1 MTIPVLIPVYNEQ
14 ATIGQLIKDCRN
26 YSDDIYVV
34 DDGSI
39 DRSSE
44 IAKNEG
50 AIIIKHNRNKGKGAS
65 LHSGFKEIFKKDF
78 DAVIIMDG
86 DGQHDP
92 IEIPRFIQKC
102 KEGNIDL
109 ILGNRVKKKNMPFIR
124 RLTNKFMSSIISSIV
139 GQKIPDSQCG
149 FRLIKRG
156 ILKKIDIKAS
166 NFEIESEIIIKAW
179 RMGGRIVSIPIS
191 TIYRREKS
199 KIKPMVD
206 AIRFLKL
213 IIKDGIS

>member
-1 MTIPVLIPVYNEQ
+1 
-14 ATIGQLIKDCRN
+14 
-26 YSDDIYVV
+26 
-34 DDGSI
+34 
-39 DRSSE
+39 
-44 IAKNEG
+44 
-50 AIIIKHNRNKGKGAS
+50 